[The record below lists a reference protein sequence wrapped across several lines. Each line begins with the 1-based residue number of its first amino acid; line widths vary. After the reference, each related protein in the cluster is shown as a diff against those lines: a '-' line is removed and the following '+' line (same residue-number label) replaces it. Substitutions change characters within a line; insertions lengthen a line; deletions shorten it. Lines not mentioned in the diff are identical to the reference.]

1 MRMELIQPFINA
13 ADAVLCETL
22 QSKTKIADVSMEE
35 ETYRRRGVAAMIHI
49 VGDIEGRV
57 IFDLDSATAL
67 KIASYFS
74 GGPVEESDDIV
85 RDTVCELAN
94 QVIGNA
100 VTTLNDQGMHFRVS
114 PPSVHTAE
122 TGSKGAEDTET
133 LVMCFDTENGRVY
146 MNISMRYH
154 RRRRRESVSVV

>member
-22 QSKTKIADVSMEE
+22 QSPTRIADVSMDE
-35 ETYRRRGVAAMIHI
+35 ETYRRKGVAAMIHI

-57 IFDLDSATAL
+57 IFDLDTATATR
-67 KIASYFS
+67 IASYFS
-74 GGPVEESDDIV
+74 GEPVEASEEMV
-85 RDTVCELAN
+85 RDTVCDLAN

-122 TGSKGAEDTET
+122 TGGQGAEDTEP
-133 LVMCFDTENGRVY
+133 LVMCFDPPNGRVY

-154 RRRRRESVSVV
+154 RRRRRENVAIV

>member
-1 MRMELIQPFINA
+1 MGMELIQPFIKA
-13 ADAVLCETL
+13 ADGVLCETL
-22 QSKTKIADVSMEE
+22 QSPTRTADVSRDE
-35 ETYRRRGVAAMIHI
+35 ETYRRKGVAAMIHI

-57 IFDLDSATAL
+57 IFDLDTATATR
-67 KIASYFS
+67 IASYFS
-74 GGPVEESDDIV
+74 GEPGEASEEME

-122 TGSKGAEDTET
+122 TSCQGPGDNAT
-133 LVMCFDTENGRVY
+133 LGICVDSPNG
-146 MNISMRYH
+146 
-154 RRRRRESVSVV
+154 

>member
-22 QSKTKIADVSMEE
+22 QSPTKIVDVSMDE
-35 ETYRRRGVAAMIHI
+35 ETYRRKGVAAMINI

-57 IFDLDSATAL
+57 IFDLDIPTAVR
-67 KIASYFS
+67 IASCFA
-74 GGPVEESDDIV
+74 GEPVAASDAMV

-100 VTTLNDQGMHFRVS
+100 ISTLNDQGMHFRVS
-114 PPSVHTAE
+114 PPELHTAE
-122 TGSKGAEDTET
+122 VGVQGTEDTEA
-133 LVMCFDTENGRVY
+133 LVMCFDTPNGRVY

-154 RRRRRESVSVV
+154 RRRRAERTAVI